1 MQSPFGSGKTRKG
14 STPAPDFLQ
23 ICEDGHMSRCPASP
37 QSWDWGFRAERLLPN
52 LKLPIG
58 ATSVK
63 AAFASEPSSQH

>member
-1 MQSPFGSGKTRKG
+1 MQ
-14 STPAPDFLQ
+14 TPSDPGNPAKDQRQTLIFL
-23 ICEDGHMSRCPASP
+23 CEDGHMSRCPASP

-63 AAFASEPSSQH
+63 AAFAS